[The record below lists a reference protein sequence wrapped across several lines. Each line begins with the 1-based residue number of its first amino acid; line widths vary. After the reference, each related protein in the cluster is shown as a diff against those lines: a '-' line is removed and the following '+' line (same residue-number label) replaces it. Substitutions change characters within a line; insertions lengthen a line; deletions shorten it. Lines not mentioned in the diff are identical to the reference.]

1 MGEGMADAAP
11 IFRPRAARRG
21 LAGPSPASGRAGTGM
36 IVAYFKEVS
45 MAEEKRK
52 KIRWMTKKRKGKSRK
67 WKSKW
72 VIVHHGDKKPAEK
85 K

>member
-1 MGEGMADAAP
+1 
-11 IFRPRAARRG
+11 
-21 LAGPSPASGRAGTGM
+21 
-36 IVAYFKEVS
+36 

>member
-1 MGEGMADAAP
+1 MGERMAQPASIFRSGGHRRGRSGMDAA
-11 IFRPRAARRG
+11 
-21 LAGPSPASGRAGTGM
+21 SCYAGTGM
-36 IVAYFKEVS
+36 IWAHPKEVS

-72 VIVHHGDKKPAEK
+72 VIVHHGDKKK
-85 K
+85 D